1 MALNEDLIKGFQ
13 DLISGNKG
21 DGLSNSP
28 AFGDDFSSSVVSGS
42 ASTAAGATS
51 GGGC

>member
-13 DLISGNKG
+13 DLISGNEG

-28 AFGDDFSSSVVSGS
+28 AFEDDFSSSVVGGS
-42 ASTAAGATS
+42 ASTAAGATG